1 MDQNVSFLLI
11 ISTNTSSSEQNPY
24 SLLSLQP
31 GLNDWNLHTTTFE
44 TNLNSFW
51 NVPQNLKRNNHTVT
65 KMKIRGKCIM
75 EMQHAV
81 EAFSTLLLIPLLS
94 GAFGILMFPYLTSQ
108 MWWSRVWNL
117 TLHNSFGLDEIPS
130 FIVKAV
136 MEVAVYMYTA
146 VRRWWKIVRYITV
159 SHHSH
164 VCKSSHEHNY
174 TVCCRYACNLL
185 PYQS

>member
-1 MDQNVSFLLI
+1 LLI
-11 ISTNTSSSEQNPY
+11 ILTNTSSSGQNPY
-24 SLLSLQP
+24 SLLSIQP

-51 NVPQNLKRNNHTVT
+51 N
-65 KMKIRGKCIM
+65 MKIREKCIT

-108 MWWSRVWNL
+108 MWWSRVENL

-136 MEVAVYMYTA
+136 MTVAVYMYTA
-146 VRRWWKIVRYITV
+146 VRIWWKIVRYITV

-174 TVCCRYACNLL
+174 TVCCR
-185 PYQS
+185 